1 MSDHLATA
9 MSDHSVAAMSNL
21 EIRRERIR
29 SLTTVLRVFKMQ
41 SAPVSRSH
49 DNHSLLRHFVNLL
62 TRGDEDDK
70 EARKVIAVAGL
81 IKGDQRV
88 QQLLIAQ
95 NRNEGEGLLQE
106 RNEGLSKEKLS
117 LKLVEKVSDSRKV
130 IAVAGLIRETNAC
143 RDLLLRIVTKG
154 RGYSRNGTKDCLR
167 RSSL

>member
-130 IAVAGLIRETNAC
+130 IAVIRETNVC
-143 RDLLLRIVTKG
+143 RDSLLRIVTKG
-154 RGYSRNGTKDCLR
+154 GDYSRNGTKDCLR